1 MQVSGQVSGSAG
13 GAAMIQQMR
22 DRMFARAD
30 KDGDGGLSLDEFK
43 AMAKRPPREAG
54 SAGPAAENAAGPATS
69 AGRTDRAAAAF
80 SALDT
85 NGDGKLSGAE
95 LEQGRRTRHAGE
107 AGREGLSAL
116 LGMQE
121 GAAQAASGIE
131 ALMGRALRAY
141 GGAAA
146 SAA

>member
-1 MQVSGQVSGSAG
+1 MQVSGQVSGSAN
-13 GAAMIQQMR
+13 GAAMLQQMR

-43 AMAKRPPREAG
+43 AMAKRPPPREAG
-54 SAGPAAENAAGPATS
+54 SAAPAAGAAVAQ

-95 LEQGRRTRHAGE
+95 LEQGRRSRH

-116 LGMQE
+116 LGLQE
-121 GAAQAASGIE
+121 GGQAASGLE

-141 GGAAA
+141 GGTG

>member
-43 AMAKRPPREAG
+43 AMAKRPPPREAG
-54 SAGPAAENAAGPATS
+54 SAAPAAGAAAASASS
-69 AGRTDRAAAAF
+69 AGGTDRAAAAF

-95 LEQGRRTRHAGE
+95 LEQGRRSRHAG
-107 AGREGLSAL
+107 AASREGLSAL
-116 LGMQE
+116 LGLQE
-121 GAAQAASGIE
+121 GGQSASGLE

-141 GGAAA
+141 GGAG

>member
-13 GAAMIQQMR
+13 GAAMLQQMR

-54 SAGPAAENAAGPATS
+54 SAAPAAGAAAASASS
-69 AGRTDRAAAAF
+69 AGGTDRAAAAF

-95 LEQGRRTRHAGE
+95 LEQGRRSRHAG
-107 AGREGLSAL
+107 AASREGLSAL
-116 LGMQE
+116 LGLQE
-121 GAAQAASGIE
+121 GAQAVSGLE

-141 GGAAA
+141 GGAG

>member
-13 GAAMIQQMR
+13 GAAMLQQMR
-22 DRMFARAD
+22 DRIFARAD

-54 SAGPAAENAAGPATS
+54 SAAPAAGVAAGQ

-95 LEQGRRTRHAGE
+95 LEQGRRSRH

-116 LGMQE
+116 LGLQE
-121 GAAQAASGIE
+121 GAQAASGLE

-141 GGAAA
+141 GGAG

>member
-13 GAAMIQQMR
+13 GAAMLQQMR

-30 KDGDGGLSLDEFK
+30 RNGDGGLSLDEFK

-54 SAGPAAENAAGPATS
+54 SAGPPAGPAGAAAGPA
-69 AGRTDRAAAAF
+69 ARTDRAAAAF

-95 LEQGRRTRHAGE
+95 LEQGRRTRHAG
-107 AGREGLSAL
+107 REGLSAL
-116 LGMQE
+116 LGLQE
-121 GAAQAASGIE
+121 GGQAASGLE

-141 GGAAA
+141 GGAA
-146 SAA
+146 SAG